1 MSRLEC
7 LLASF
12 VDFNNVGRGVSTRK
26 SKLMYLTGNQSS
38 RSVVAIREQSGHCS
52 LSAGQLTFRL
62 LRLLRQLELACGVRG
77 KP

>member
-1 MSRLEC
+1 MSAMGRLHWRDLWPRDNLPNVTFGM

-38 RSVVAIREQSGHCS
+38 RSVVAIREQSGH
-52 LSAGQLTFRL
+52 
-62 LRLLRQLELACGVRG
+62 
-77 KP
+77 